1 MHSRYGKLGG
11 SVPVKM
17 SGQGGDKHNISEYT
31 AVHFSVFTPAIPK
44 TEPRRSPDRTMSRPI
59 PSDCR
64 CVWLL
69 LCALGIC
76 LSMGRAALAQTIETV
91 GERAQGMG
99 GAFVAVADDNSGT
112 WWNPAALATG
122 PFVDVGVGWS
132 SLQFRRDGDPRGRL
146 RATGVSL
153 VTPPLGLSYYRFSI
167 TDIQPI
173 GPTATP
179 PGGRQDERVGVVR
192 SLSLHDVG
200 VTLLKTVVPGVHVG
214 TTLKFLRGRVEHTS
228 SDLLLT
234 PEALLDLGD
243 DASGGRA
250 QGQFDADIGLLAVA
264 GPFRV
269 GGVVRNVRAAE
280 FADAASETGDG
291 IKLPRQARVGVA
303 FDAAQRRTAGAS
315 WVVSADLDVVRY
327 ATGTG
332 DRRVMA
338 AGAERWLF
346 GERIGIRGGGR
357 FNQVGNKERS
367 ATAGVSAALR
377 PGLLVEAHVV
387 RGGSDDERGW
397 GVAARMSF

>member
-1 MHSRYGKLGG
+1 MRR
-11 SVPVKM
+11 P
-17 SGQGGDKHNISEYT
+17 
-31 AVHFSVFTPAIPK
+31 FS
-44 TEPRRSPDRTMSRPI
+44 SDDRFV
-59 PSDCR
+59 C
-64 CVWLL
+64 LL
-69 LCALGIC
+69 LCALAIG
-76 LSMGRAALAQTIETV
+76 LSMRAPASAQTMETV

-99 GAFVAVADDNSGT
+99 GAFVAVADDSSAT

-122 PFVDVGVGWS
+122 PFVDLALGWS
-132 SLQFRRDGDPRGRL
+132 RVQFRRDGEPRGRL
-146 RATGVSL
+146 RAGGVSL

-173 GPTATP
+173 GATVAP
-179 PGGRQDERVGVVR
+179 SAGRQDERVVVR
-192 SLSLHDVG
+192 SLRLHDVG
-200 VTLLKTVVPGVHVG
+200 VTLLHTVLPGVHVG
-214 TTLKFLRGRVEHTS
+214 TTLKLLRGRVEHTS
-228 SDLLLT
+228 SDSLLT
-234 PEALLDLGD
+234 PHALLDLGD
-243 DASGGRA
+243 DAGGGRA

-280 FADAASETGDG
+280 FADAARATGDG
-291 IKLPRQARVGVA
+291 IRLPRQARVGVA
-303 FDAAQRRTAGAS
+303 FDAAQRRTAGAP
-315 WVVSADLDVVRY
+315 WVVSADVDVVRY

-367 ATAGVSAALR
+367 ATAGVSAAVR
-377 PGLLVEAHVV
+377 SGLLVEAHVV
-387 RGGSDDERGW
+387 GGGSDDERGW